1 MYQKPTKTMIEDL
14 YTNDMG
20 DENNLPETSTPIED
34 SMVQFIQ
41 EYCHANGY
49 YLSKLEILK
58 L

>member
-1 MYQKPTKTMIEDL
+1 MIDEL
-14 YTNDMG
+14 YTDETGDVNDS
-20 DENNLPETSTPIED
+20 PESSIPIED
-34 SMVQFIQ
+34 TMVQFIQ

>member
-1 MYQKPTKTMIEDL
+1 MIENL
-14 YTNDMG
+14 EITDMG